1 VTTIQ
6 AVSASRRPFDTGAI
20 FAGWVGIGV
29 AMVIVISFG
38 LVIAVQPLV
47 LLAAP
52 VAGLLVG
59 SYANH
64 RSARWRP
71 RWRVLANAAWAG
83 LVTGMS
89 LAIFYAAVRLLFVY
103 FDAGYRPESQGGQI
117 DCARG
122 PECVYMRY
130 VEEGRGDELAAA
142 GVTDAAGFEG
152 AMLGEQLDG
161 ALLLTGLT
169 LAGAIGAG
177 AVRALRRPP
186 GESKRDAGIGD
197 PRVVSADRPA

>member
-1 VTTIQ
+1 MTVDG
-6 AVSASRRPFDTGAI
+6 AGGAPRRPPDPGAI

-29 AMVIVISFG
+29 AIVIVISFA

-47 LLAAP
+47 WLAAP

-83 LVTGMS
+83 LVTGVS
-89 LAIFYAAVRLLFVY
+89 LALFYAAVRLLFVY
-103 FDAGYRPESQGGQI
+103 FDAGYRPESQGGQL
-117 DCARG
+117 DCSRG
-122 PECVYMRY
+122 PACVYMRY
-130 VEEGRGDELAAA
+130 VAEGGGDELAAA
-142 GVTDAAGFEG
+142 HVTDAASFER

-177 AVRALRRPP
+177 AVRAVRRPP
-186 GESKRDAGIGD
+186 VEPMRGAPPDGSRMV
-197 PRVVSADRPA
+197 PADHPA

>member
-1 VTTIQ
+1 VT
-6 AVSASRRPFDTGAI
+6 ADRGVGASRRPLDTGAI

-29 AMVIVISFG
+29 AIVIVISFG

-71 RWRVLANAAWAG
+71 RWRVLVNAAWAG
-83 LVTGMS
+83 LVTGVS
-89 LAIFYAAVRLLFVY
+89 LALFYAAVRLLFVY
-103 FDAGYRPESQGGQI
+103 FDAGYRPESQGGQL

-130 VEEGRGDELAAA
+130 VEEGRGDELATAS
-142 GVTDAAGFEG
+142 VTDAAGFER
-152 AMLGEQLDG
+152 AMLDEQLDG

-177 AVRALRRPP
+177 AVRAIRRPP
-186 GESKRDAGIGD
+186 VEPMRGATADGS
-197 PRVVSADRPA
+197 RVLPADHPA

>member
-1 VTTIQ
+1 MT
-6 AVSASRRPFDTGAI
+6 ARPASAARRPLDAGAI

-29 AMVIVISFG
+29 AIVIVISFG

-47 LLAAP
+47 WLAAP

-71 RWRVLANAAWAG
+71 RWRVLVNAAWAG
-83 LVTGMS
+83 LVTGVS
-89 LAIFYAAVRLLFVY
+89 LALFYAAVRLLFVY
-103 FDAGYRPESQGGQI
+103 FDAGYRPESQGGQL
-117 DCARG
+117 DCSRG

-130 VEEGRGDELAAA
+130 VAEGRGDELAAA
-142 GVTDAAGFEG
+142 AVTDPAGFER

-169 LAGAIGAG
+169 VAGAIGAG
-177 AVRALRRPP
+177 TVRAVRRPP
-186 GESKRDAGIGD
+186 VEPAVASAIGETRAL
-197 PRVVSADRPA
+197 PADRPV